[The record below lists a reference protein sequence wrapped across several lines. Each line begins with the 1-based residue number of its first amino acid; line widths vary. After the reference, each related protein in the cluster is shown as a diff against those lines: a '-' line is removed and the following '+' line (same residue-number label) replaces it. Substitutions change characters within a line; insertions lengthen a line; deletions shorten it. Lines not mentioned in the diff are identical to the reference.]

1 MRTFSNN
8 LFTFAKAWP
17 LVERDKNGKIRSI
30 GEFTTSRFELAP
42 KILSAFNDTGLDLQI
57 KFDFLNEELLKSVL
71 ESGSRVLHLSSDI
84 FEKSCLYIEDTIGL
98 CKKIKIDDLT
108 KYFMNFKIGN

>member
-17 LVERDKNGKIRSI
+17 LVERDRNGKIRSI

-42 KILSAFNDTGLDLQI
+42 KILSAFNETELDLQI
-57 KFDFLNEELLKSVL
+57 KFDFLNEDLLKSVL

-84 FEKSCLYIEDTIGL
+84 FDKNCLYIEDRIGL
-98 CKKIKIDDLT
+98 CKKI
-108 KYFMNFKIGN
+108 